1 MTKNLKIGIAVGI
14 AVALAVFAA
23 ATFVSAPETVVEKE
37 VPMPAGATHAVVLTE
52 AGYSPAEITIA
63 KGDIVEFSTVRGFE
77 HWPASNLHPTH
88 NLYPA
93 FDPLKPVPAEETWSF
108 QFTQPGVW
116 KFHDHL
122 KSTYTGV
129 VTVTE

>member
-1 MTKNLKIGIAVGI
+1 MSKNLKIGVGVGI
-14 AVALAVFAA
+14 VVALMVFAA
-23 ATFVSAPETVVEKE
+23 ASFVFAPEAMENDDIS
-37 VPMPAGATHAVVLTE
+37 MPTGATHTIVLTE
-52 AGYSPAEITIA
+52 AGYTPAEITIA
-63 KGDIVEFSTVRGFE
+63 KGDVVEFSTVRGFE

-88 NLYPA
+88 NLYSA
-93 FDPLKPVPAEETWSF
+93 FDPLKPVPAEEAWSF
-108 QFTQPGVW
+108 QFTKPGVW